1 MTADD
6 VGIDNLIDIGGGD
19 PAVPHAFR
27 IDDQIGT
34 VLTLVQAAR
43 LVSPHLVFQTAF
55 RESLFEDPLQF
66 GFALRITAPARM
78 SRRPLVAAHK
88 DMLLEL
94 RHVDNVPDLGQRRC
108 TGEMPSTRV
117 RCAPLRSG
125 QALPRLTPVQDDDIF
140 GRELSEAIRLRRFSN
155 PLHENAL
162 RVELGEVRQHRHR
175 AALDQEE

>member
-55 RESLFEDPLQF
+55 RESLFEDPLKF
-66 GFALRITAPARM
+66 GFALRISAPARM
-78 SRRPLVAAHK
+78 SRRPLVAGHK
-88 DMLLEL
+88 DLLLEI
-94 RHVDNVPDLGQRRC
+94 RHLDIV
-108 TGEMPSTRV
+108 TG
-117 RCAPLRSG
+117 
-125 QALPRLTPVQDDDIF
+125 
-140 GRELSEAIRLRRFSN
+140 LSYR
-155 PLHENAL
+155 
-162 RVELGEVRQHRHR
+162 
-175 AALDQEE
+175 